1 MKQLIHEL
9 AENAIRSSSTETVNE
24 FRLAV
29 NELLSNYVPVNQL
42 EYE

>member
-1 MKQLIHEL
+1 MKQLIHKL
-9 AENAIRSSSTETVNE
+9 AEGVIRYHNEVVVNE
-24 FRLAV
+24 FRLTV